1 MTLNNTKDSSI
12 QFSIC
17 TTGLKSLTLEEII
30 AEARRLGLQGV
41 EIWSGH
47 IEDYLN
53 RDGTLSELRA
63 LLDSNQLLV
72 PSLSEYS
79 YFTKSREAYQ
89 VDLAC
94 VQRSAKWAKALRCP
108 RIRTFA
114 GHVPSREATS
124 EQWAMAAA
132 GLHEALQSCSRQ
144 GVALAVE
151 IHNNTLADTADS
163 LDRLLQASRI
173 RSFDGGGTNL
183 IQSLTHFQSDKNE
196 AKPEKDRLNSDASDQ
211 DINVNTEIEFIYD
224 GFNLYVDHLDPIS
237 ILKRFYPWISHVH
250 FKDYHWDHE
259 DWGKSKAVPVLQGD
273 ADHKA
278 IFDTLLTLGYKG
290 FISFEY
296 FGDQVVELVDQSLS
310 ELTDYMEKRV
320 NSPD

>member
-1 MTLNNTKDSSI
+1 MRLNNTKHSSI

-17 TTGLKSLTLEEII
+17 TTGLKSLTLEKII

-47 IEDYLN
+47 IEDYLD
-53 RDGTLSELRA
+53 RGGTLSELRA
-63 LLDSNQLLV
+63 LLDSNQLHV

-79 YFTKSREAYQ
+79 YFTKSGEAYQ
-89 VDLAC
+89 ADLAC
-94 VQRSAKWAKALRCP
+94 VQRSAEWAKALQCP
-108 RIRTFA
+108 RVRTFA

-124 EQWAMAAA
+124 EQWTMAAA
-132 GLHEALQSCSRQ
+132 GLREALRSCSWQ

-173 RSFDGGGTNL
+173 RSFDDGGMNL
-183 IQSLTHFQSDKNE
+183 MQSLTHSPFDKHE
-196 AKPEKDRLNSDASDQ
+196 AKLGKDRLNSDSSDQ
-211 DINVNTEIEFIYD
+211 EVDVSAELQFIYD
-224 GFNLYVDHLDPIS
+224 GFNLYVDRMDPLL
-237 ILKRFYPWISHVH
+237 ILQKFYPWISHVH
-250 FKDYHWDHE
+250 FKDYHWDH
-259 DWGKSKAVPVLQGD
+259 DNWGRSKAVPVLQGD

-278 IFDTLLTLGYKG
+278 IFDTLLALGYKG

-296 FGDQVVELVDQSLS
+296 FGDQVLELVGQSLS
-310 ELTDYMEKRV
+310 ELSDYMEKRV